1 MKKISW
7 VAQKDFDY
15 LEEISH
21 AVLHSSLVHP
31 GEIIGSEAPNTLG
44 ATVIRPG
51 GGACYPAF
59 WTRDFIMSAD
69 SGVVGNELLPP
80 MFDILSRFQS
90 PQNQHPAP
98 GAEIPRGAIPDHI
111 RFHGEALF
119 YPGCWKTEEQ
129 NGKFGYY
136 PPYDDHFFYIHL
148 AWLLVKN
155 QLVRD
160 PAKWYSAGRPVLER
174 LKEAFSVTPVDPET
188 EMAVNDDVLWG
199 ISFGFTDTVKHTG
212 KLLFASLLR
221 FRAAYELAELLEL
234 AGHQAGCEH
243 YRSIARRMK
252 DCFAPVFAAPNGFWR
267 ASSRMS
273 AQCDAWGSA
282 FAVFL
287 HAADDEEADR
297 ISRAL
302 TKACHA
308 GTLAC
313 RGAIRHVP
321 VGMEAAVDNCWEGNF
336 CNYPL
341 NTYQHGAYWSTP
353 TGWVVRAIARTEPET
368 AARLIHELVADLQK
382 HDFRNTPDQIGA
394 PYECFHDATDHRQNP
409 VYLTSVTAVLAALRD
424 DPGIFDFQP
433 KK

>member
-1 MKKISW
+1 MQMKKLSW
-7 VAQKDFDY
+7 VAQKDFDF

-21 AVLHSSLVHP
+21 AVLHASLVHP

-69 SGVVGNELLPP
+69 SGVVENELLLP
-80 MFDILSRFQS
+80 MFDILSQYQS
-90 PQNQHPAP
+90 PKNWKPTP
-98 GAEIPRGAIPDHI
+98 GAEIPRGVIPDHI

-129 NGKFGYY
+129 NGTFGYY

-160 PAKWYSAGRPVLER
+160 PAKWLCAGRPAFER
-174 LKEAFSVTPVDPET
+174 LEEAFSVTPVDRET
-188 EMAVNDDVLWG
+188 QMAVNDDDRWG
-199 ISFGFTDTVKHTG
+199 ISFGFPDTVKHTG

-221 FRAAYELAELLEL
+221 FRAAEELAELFNL
-234 AGHQAGCEH
+234 AGNHS
-243 YRSIARRMK
+243 RSEYYSSVARLMK
-252 DCFAPVFAAPNGFWR
+252 NCFASVFAAPNGFWR

-273 AQCDAWGSA
+273 SQCDVWGSA
-282 FAVFL
+282 FAVNIQ
-287 HAADDEEADR
+287 AADDAEAER
-297 ISRAL
+297 ISRTL
-302 TKACHA
+302 TQAYHA

-321 VGMEAAVDNCWEGNF
+321 VGMEATTDNCWEGNF

-353 TGWVVRAIARTEPET
+353 TGWVARAIARTEPET
-368 AARLIHELVADLQK
+368 AARLIHELVADLQAN
-382 HDFRNTPDQIGA
+382 DFRNMPQQIGA
-394 PYECFHDATDHRQNP
+394 PYECFHDETDHRQNP
-409 VYLTSVTAVLAALRD
+409 VYLTSVTAVLAALREL
-424 DPGIFDFQP
+424 P
-433 KK
+433 